1 MPHKM
6 KIKKFKLY
14 IDYDPKTAK
23 PTQVAVSQ
31 INGLLGGDAY
41 IYVLTFNVYSDR
53 KLTNIVGVANV
64 TNICHRTVT
73 ASGVPVLNG
82 TSTNIIK
89 LYKNNI
95 RISGC
100 ADIEQTYL
108 EVDAPVY
115 QKFETAR
122 FTNSYITNIMRK
134 DKVVQTAWVSTAY
147 NPKTKCNT
155 IRYLKQEDQC

>member
-1 MPHKM
+1 MPQKM
-6 KIKKFKLY
+6 KIKKIKLY

-53 KLTNIVGVANV
+53 KLTNIVGVSNV
-64 TNICHRTVT
+64 TNICHRTNT
-73 ASGVPVLNG
+73 ASGVPVLSG

-95 RISGC
+95 RIEGGS
-100 ADIEQTYL
+100 DVEQTYTAM
-108 EVDAPVY
+108 DAPVY
-115 QKFETAR
+115 QKIETAR
-122 FTNSYITNIMRK
+122 FTNLYITNIMRK
-134 DKVVQTAWVSTAY
+134 GKVVQTVWVSNAS
-147 NPKTKCNT
+147 NPKTKCYT